1 MSKME
6 SLLPIKRVLISNFTN
21 YVVLSLIFI
30 SLTFFQVNRESGV
43 GCWNVH
49 AGHSCR

>member
-6 SLLPIKRVLISNFTN
+6 SLLPIKRVLLSNFTN

-30 SLTFFQVNRESGV
+30 FLYFFQDNRESGV
-43 GCWNVH
+43 GCRMFML
-49 AGHSCR
+49 GHLFQ